1 MNNYNRR
8 HLSIAR
14 NELWYRSESHTG
26 EEDIWCNIE
35 GTPWRKVWKPRFQ
48 GVTATDCEVRGIPW
62 SVLIFLRFRSCFS
75 SGTWSTSFIRKWKN
89 FRDTSFT
96 EFTMAVT
103 QSFFFF
109 SFFFELLFMQG
120 ISRKADV
127 TLCNECIFLRGSW
140 KRRRRYGEIN
150 AKCQRWPTSASSRT
164 SNGFVTGNL
173 CGRYAIAQSIQTRE
187 SHQYTR
193 HTVLYWLFIDHK
205 ISKSFEVTYCG
216 GDSSVTM
223 LIYNDFTI
231 AIFFSFRFY
240 STIVIR
246 CIVRWFPR
254 LIKKF
259 CGNHLGFQRKEYLIK
274 FVYRIYM
281 K

>member
-1 MNNYNRR
+1 METPISGGHSHGLR
-8 HLSIAR
+8 SSR
-14 NELWYRSESHTG
+14 NPVKCS
-26 EEDIWCNIE
+26 N
-35 GTPWRKVWKPRFQ
+35 
-48 GVTATDCEVRGIPW
+48 
-62 SVLIFLRFRSCFS
+62 FS
-75 SGTWSTSFIRKWKN
+75 SISQLLFKWNMIDEFYQKMKKLSWYFIYRVYN
-89 FRDTSFT
+89 GRHTI
-96 EFTMAVT
+96 V
-103 QSFFFF
+103 FFF